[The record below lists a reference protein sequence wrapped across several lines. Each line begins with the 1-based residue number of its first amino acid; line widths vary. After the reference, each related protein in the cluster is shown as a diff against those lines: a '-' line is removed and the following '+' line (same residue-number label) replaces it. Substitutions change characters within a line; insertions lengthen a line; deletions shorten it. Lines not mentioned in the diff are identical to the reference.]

1 MPIYEYR
8 CEKCNEEF
16 ETIVFGNDED
26 VTCPHC
32 NCGDVHRLM
41 SACGFKSGNSYTP
54 SKGTSGC
61 ASCSSGNCSSCH

>member
-8 CEKCNEEF
+8 CEKCDEEF
-16 ETIVFGNDED
+16 ETIVFGGDED

-32 NCGDVHRLM
+32 DCSDVRRIM
-41 SACGFKSGNSYTP
+41 SACGFKSGNSFTP
-54 SKGTSGC
+54 SKGTSSC

>member
-1 MPIYEYR
+1 
-8 CEKCNEEF
+8 
-16 ETIVFGNDED
+16 
-26 VTCPHC
+26 
-32 NCGDVHRLM
+32 M